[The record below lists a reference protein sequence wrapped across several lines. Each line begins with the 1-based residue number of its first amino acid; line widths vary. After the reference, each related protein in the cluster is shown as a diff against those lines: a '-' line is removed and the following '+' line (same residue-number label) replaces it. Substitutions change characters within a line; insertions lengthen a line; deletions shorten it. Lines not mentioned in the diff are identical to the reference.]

1 MTDPTALPAAEPRT
15 ASALRSPARRSVI
28 SVLLVAVLAFVSLL
42 GWAFASPVGAS
53 PDDNFHLTSIW
64 CAQGERAGFCETG
77 ASADQRAVPAEI
89 AWSSACYATRPEHSG
104 RCDEPLTGMVNTGHG
119 NFEGLY
125 PPVYYATMSIFVSSD
140 VQTSVLLM
148 RVFNCLLAVSLITA
162 VYLLVDARL
171 RRPLFWGL
179 ALTSVPTGIFL
190 ISSVNPSGWAIVSAA
205 TLWVSLVGYF
215 RAPTLAR
222 RIALGGLALISAV
235 MGAGS
240 RGDSAVFV
248 AFGAVL
254 AAIIAFERS
263 KRYLFLLVLPLVTV
277 AIGATF
283 YLGSNQVGSAL
294 DGEMAGQRPTN
305 VHFIA
310 DMLRTLLNIPK
321 LWVGNFGT
329 QALAWGDV
337 VLPAVVWFIALALYA
352 GVAFWGLSRTHKLR
366 TNIATVLAGVAL
378 VMVPSLIIVQNGV
391 EVGVLVQP
399 RYILPLQ
406 ILFLAM
412 ILLDNSRV
420 PLALTGLQRWVIIV
434 GLSAANGIALYK
446 TFRRFLTGTGYPGID
461 LDQNV
466 QWWWSGLPVTPDV
479 FWIVGTLAF
488 AGLLIFASRGLARG
502 ADADALAR

>member
-1 MTDPTALPAAEPRT
+1 MTDPTAPAAAESHT
-15 ASALRSPARRSVI
+15 ASPVSSPARRSVI
-28 SVLLVAVLAFVSLL
+28 SVLLVAVLAFLALL

-77 ASADQRAVPAEI
+77 ASSDQRAVPAEV
-89 AWSSACYATRPEHSG
+89 AWSSACYATKPDHSG
-104 RCDEPLTGMVNTGHG
+104 RCDLPLTGMVNTGHG

-125 PPVYYATMSIFVSSD
+125 PPVYYATMSVFVSSD

-148 RVFNCLLAVSLITA
+148 RVFNALLAVSLITA
-162 VYLLVDARL
+162 VYLLVDHRL
-171 RRPLFWGL
+171 RRPLLWGL
-179 ALTSVPTGIFL
+179 LLTSIPTGIFL
-190 ISSVNPSGWAIVSAA
+190 ISSVNPSGWAIVSAT
-205 TLWVSLVGYF
+205 TLWVSLVGFF

-222 RIALGGLALISAV
+222 RIGLGGLALTSAM

-254 AAIIAFERS
+254 AAVIAFERS
-263 KRYLFLLVLPLVTV
+263 RRYLLLLILPLATV
-277 AIGATF
+277 VIGAAF

-305 VHFIA
+305 VHFVA

-329 QALAWGDV
+329 QALGWGDV
-337 VLPAVVWFIALALYA
+337 ALPAVVWFITLALYA
-352 GVAFWGLSRTHKLR
+352 GVAFWGLSRTHKL
-366 TNIATVLAGVAL
+366 NISIATLLAGIAL

-412 ILLDNSRV
+412 ILLDNSHA
-420 PLALTGLQRWVIIV
+420 PLALTGLQRGVIIV

-466 QWWWSGLPVTPDV
+466 QWWWRGLAISPDV
-479 FWIVGTLAF
+479 FWIAGTLAF
-488 AGLLIFASRGLARG
+488 AALLFFASRGLARHS
-502 ADADALAR
+502 APDALPH